1 MEAVRKNEG
10 AELKPEE
17 SWTEDDE
24 LQIIDTIE
32 RWAEKE
38 LKPIAMK
45 YDQADEYPHEVV
57 EQMKELGLFGATV
70 SPQYGGLG
78 LSATTYAKIVS
89 AVCRVWMAPTGIF
102 NSHLILANCVERFVI
117 PFRSPGTIA
126 AVIGGSTRSAAST
139 ADRLRCWHRSR

>member
-102 NSHLILANCVERFVI
+102 NSHLILSA
-117 PFRSPGTIA
+117 PLT
-126 AVIGGSTRSAAST
+126 STGACFLLLPLSLCPLVAFFNFLGCPQGR
-139 ADRLRCWHRSR
+139 